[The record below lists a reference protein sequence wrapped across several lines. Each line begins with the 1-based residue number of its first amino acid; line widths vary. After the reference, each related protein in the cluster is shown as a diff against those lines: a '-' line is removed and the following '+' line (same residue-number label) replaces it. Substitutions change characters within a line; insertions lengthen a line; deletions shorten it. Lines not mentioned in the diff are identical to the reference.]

1 MKKDVPAAVD
11 VVLEDFLVWKKIS
24 LNIFSLILAHN
35 LETIFKSITGKIKN
49 YSYFILSPTPNDLIT
64 IFQKRN

>member
-24 LNIFSLILAHN
+24 LNIFSLILAHK
-35 LETIFKSITGKIKN
+35 LETIFKWLRYG
-49 YSYFILSPTPNDLIT
+49 
-64 IFQKRN
+64 R